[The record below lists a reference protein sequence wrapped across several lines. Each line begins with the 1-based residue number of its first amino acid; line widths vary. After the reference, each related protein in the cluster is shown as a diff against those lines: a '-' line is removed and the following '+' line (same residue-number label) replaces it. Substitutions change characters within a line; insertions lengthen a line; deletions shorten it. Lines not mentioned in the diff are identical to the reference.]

1 VHEGITTGL
10 KGGRLHLDDEDL
22 ETMQEAVE
30 NRAVVTTSSQ
40 FGRVAKL
47 ATAPINLAVSGQIS
61 DFEPSCSDTAL
72 PQLACR
78 LINKALTGP
87 SAKRRQFVN
96 PDLVKN
102 AWEALERCWEEF
114 ESLRYSSPSHA
125 YALSDD
131 VLRYV

>member
-61 DFEPSCSDTAL
+61 AL
-72 PQLACR
+72 NSLV
-78 LINKALTGP
+78 LT
-87 SAKRRQFVN
+87 
-96 PDLVKN
+96 LHC
-102 AWEALERCWEEF
+102 L
-114 ESLRYSSPSHA
+114 SSRAGSSTK
-125 YALSDD
+125 L
-131 VLRYV
+131 